1 MADTSETFQDHCYL
15 EHLNDATLLHNSKQR
30 FKADLIYTYISE
42 ILLVLNPF
50 KTVTPA
56 NGPKDLYGEEM
67 MARYKD
73 APRTKR
79 DPHIFAV
86 AEMSFVHM
94 RESKQSQSLLV
105 AGESG
110 AGKTETNKHL
120 MHFLIWRAGTAAGR
134 EHLSED
140 ILRTNPVLE
149 SLGNAKTIG
158 NNNSSRFGKYLVI
171 KFDRD
176 HKVLGAEVRTFL
188 LEKSRVTNASGRN
201 ERSYH
206 IFYQLLKG
214 SQVEGGHGA
223 ACLKGK
229 TGRLCVHVA

>member
-56 NGPKDLYGEEM
+56 DGPKDLYGEEM

-140 ILRTNPVLE
+140 ILRTNPVLGR
-149 SLGNAKTIG
+149 SATRRR
-158 NNNSSRFGKYLVI
+158 SATTTRRAWQVP
-171 KFDRD
+171 RD
-176 HKVLGAEVRTFL
+176 
-188 LEKSRVTNASGRN
+188 
-201 ERSYH
+201 
-206 IFYQLLKG
+206 
-214 SQVEGGHGA
+214 QV
-223 ACLKGK
+223 
-229 TGRLCVHVA
+229 

>member
-1 MADTSETFQDHCYL
+1 MSTSTTRRCSTTASSASRQ
-15 EHLNDATLLHNSKQR
+15 T
-30 FKADLIYTYISE
+30 LIYTYISE

-188 LEKSRVTNASGRN
+188 LDRASPTRRAATSARTTSFTSCSKARRSRAGMAR
-201 ERSYH
+201 R
-206 IFYQLLKG
+206 
-214 SQVEGGHGA
+214 A
-223 ACLKGK
+223 
-229 TGRLCVHVA
+229 